1 MLSKL
6 DLNYLDSVNN
16 LSIKN
21 LGLTGVNPSVACL
34 IVDYKN
40 DSRGVVLSYGVT
52 SKSGRPHAE
61 INALDKISNSQINNQ
76 TTLYVSL
83 EPCFKENS
91 CCAKKI
97 ISKGI
102 KRVVVSSLDPN
113 PQIYGKGVNFLRSQG
128 VKVLLAGPRQNKF
141 KQINKYF
148 YNFQKNHSPFI
159 TLKLAISKNYY
170 SKNLMSKNVTQKE
183 TQFYMH
189 KLRLKHDAII
199 VGLNTYKEDKPKLNC
214 RLNGINK
221 KIRPFILTNDFATK
235 TKFPQIT
242 FNEKN
247 FDNFYSIMNKHNIRS
262 VLVEGGLQ
270 TFNSFLKCRVFD
282 EIVICQSSEIIKKSK
297 KRYKLDKK
305 LIKSSCKRIDS
316 QEYFMDKI
324 EIYKNV

>member
-21 LGLTGVNPSVACL
+21 IGLTGVNPSVACL
-34 IVDYKN
+34 IVDYEN
-40 DSRGVVLSYGVT
+40 NSRGVILSYGIT

-61 INALDKISNSQINNQ
+61 INALDKISNFQINNQ

-102 KRVVVSSLDPN
+102 KRVVISSLDPN
-113 PQIYGKGVNFLRSQG
+113 PQIYRKGVDFLKSKG
-128 VKVLLAGPRQNKF
+128 VKVLLAGPSQNKF
-141 KQINKYF
+141 KLINKYF
-148 YNFQKNHSPFI
+148 YNFQKNRKPFI

-170 SKNLMSKNVTQKE
+170 SKNLISKNVTQKE
-183 TQFYMH
+183 TQHYMH

-199 VGLNTYKEDKPKLNC
+199 IGFNTYKEDKPKLNC
-214 RLNGINK
+214 RLNGISK
-221 KIRPFILTNDFATK
+221 KIRPFILTNVSGRK
-235 TKFPQIT
+235 TKFSQIK
-242 FNEKN
+242 FNESN

-262 VLVEGGLQ
+262 VLIEGGLQ
-270 TFNSFLKCRVFD
+270 TFKNFLKNGAFNEV
-282 EIVICQSSEIIKKSK
+282 VICQSSEKIKKSK

-305 LIKSSCKRIDS
+305 LIKSSCKKIDS
-316 QEYFMDKI
+316 YEYVTDKI

>member
-40 DSRGVVLSYGVT
+40 DSRGVILSYGVT
-52 SKSGRPHAE
+52 SKYGRPHAE

-102 KRVVVSSLDPN
+102 KRVVISSLDHN
-113 PQIYGKGVNFLRSQG
+113 HQIYGKGVSFLKSKG
-128 VKVLLAGPRQNKF
+128 VKVLLAEPRQNKF

-183 TQFYMH
+183 TQFYMD

-247 FDNFYSIMNKHNIRS
+247 IDNFYSIMNKHNIRS

-305 LIKSSCKRIDS
+305 LIKSSCKKIDS

>member
-61 INALDKISNSQINNQ
+61 INALDKISNSQINNK

-113 PQIYGKGVNFLRSQG
+113 PQINGKGVNFLQSQG

-159 TLKLAISKNYY
+159 TLKLAISKNDY

-324 EIYKNV
+324 EIFKNV

>member
-6 DLNYLDSVNN
+6 DLTYLDSVNN

-40 DSRGVVLSYGVT
+40 NSRGVVLSYGVT

-102 KRVVVSSLDPN
+102 KRVVISSLDPN
-113 PQIYGKGVNFLRSQG
+113 PQIYGKGMSFLKSKG
-128 VKVLLAGPRQNKF
+128 VKVLLAGPHQNKF
-141 KQINKYF
+141 KIINKYF
-148 YNFQKNHSPFI
+148 YNFQKNRTPFI
-159 TLKLAISKNYY
+159 TLKLAVSKNYY
-170 SKNLMSKNVTQKE
+170 SKNLISKNVTQKE
-183 TQFYMH
+183 TQHYMH

-199 VGLNTYKEDKPKLNC
+199 VGFNTYKEDNPKLNC
-214 RLNGINK
+214 RLNGISK
-221 KIRPFILTNDFATK
+221 KIRPFVLTNDLRTK
-235 TKFPQIT
+235 TKFPQIM
-242 FNEKN
+242 FNGRN
-247 FDNFYSIMNKHNIRS
+247 FDNFFSILNKHNIRS

-270 TFNSFLKCRVFD
+270 TFENFLKFGVFD
-282 EIVICQSSEIIKKSK
+282 EVVICQSSEIIKKSK

-305 LIKSSCKRIDS
+305 LIKSSCKKIDS
-316 QEYFMDKI
+316 QEYYTDKI

>member
-1 MLSKL
+1 LLSKL
-6 DLNYLDSVNN
+6 DLTYLDSVNN

-40 DSRGVVLSYGVT
+40 NSRGVVISYGIT
-52 SKSGRPHAE
+52 SKDGRPHAE
-61 INALDKISNSQINNQ
+61 INALDKISNSKINNQ

-97 ISKGI
+97 VSKGI

-113 PQIYGKGVNFLRSQG
+113 PQIYGKGLNFLKSKG
-128 VKVLLAGPRQNKF
+128 VKVLLAGPSQNKF
-141 KQINKYF
+141 KKINKYF

-170 SKNLMSKNVTQKE
+170 SKNLISKNVTQKE

-199 VGLNTYKEDKPKLNC
+199 VGFNTYKEDKPKLNC
-214 RLNGINK
+214 RLNGIGK
-221 KIRPFILTNDFATK
+221 KIRPFVLTNDFATK
-235 TKFPQIT
+235 TKFPQIRL
-242 FNEKN
+242 NEGN

-270 TFNSFLKCRVFD
+270 TFSNFLKYGVFN

-305 LIKSSCKRIDS
+305 LVKSSCKKINS
-316 QEYFMDKI
+316 QEYFTDKI

>member
-6 DLNYLDSVNN
+6 DLTYLDSVNN

-40 DSRGVVLSYGVT
+40 NSHGVVLSYGLT

-83 EPCFKENS
+83 EPCFKEKS

-97 ISKGI
+97 INKGI
-102 KRVVVSSLDPN
+102 KRVVISSLDPN
-113 PQIYGKGVNFLRSQG
+113 PQIYGKGMSFLKSKG
-128 VKVLLAGPRQNKF
+128 VKVLLVGPHQNKF
-141 KQINKYF
+141 KIINKFF
-148 YNFQKNHSPFI
+148 YNFQKNQTPFI
-159 TLKLAISKNYY
+159 TLKLAVSKNYY
-170 SKNLMSKNVTQKE
+170 SKNLISKNVTQKE
-183 TQFYMH
+183 TQHYMH

-199 VGLNTYKEDKPKLNC
+199 VGFNTYKEDNPKLNC
-214 RLNGINK
+214 RLNGISK
-221 KIRPFILTNDFATK
+221 KLRPFVLTNDFGTR
-235 TKFPQIT
+235 TKFPQII
-242 FNEKN
+242 FNGRN

-270 TFNSFLKCRVFD
+270 TFNNFLKCGVFD

-305 LIKSSCKRIDS
+305 LIKSSCKKIDS
-316 QEYFMDKI
+316 QEYHTDKI
-324 EIYKNV
+324 EIYKYV

>member
-40 DSRGVVLSYGVT
+40 NSRGVVLSYGVT

-113 PQIYGKGVNFLRSQG
+113 PQINGKGVNFLKSKG
-128 VKVLLAGPRQNKF
+128 VKVLIAGPRQNKF

>member
-21 LGLTGVNPSVACL
+21 LGFTGVNPSVACL

-40 DSRGVVLSYGVT
+40 NSRGVVLSYGVT

-61 INALDKISNSQINNQ
+61 INALDKISNSKINNQ

-97 ISKGI
+97 VSKGI
-102 KRVVVSSLDPN
+102 KRVVISSLDPN
-113 PQIYGKGVNFLRSQG
+113 PQIYGKGLNFLKSKG
-128 VKVLLAGPRQNKF
+128 VKVLLAGPSQNKF
-141 KQINKYF
+141 KKINKYF

-170 SKNLMSKNVTQKE
+170 SKNLISKNVTQKE

-199 VGLNTYKEDKPKLNC
+199 VGFNTYKEDKPKLNC
-214 RLNGINK
+214 RLNGIGK
-221 KIRPFILTNDFATK
+221 KIRPFVLTNDFATK
-235 TKFPQIT
+235 TKFPQIRL
-242 FNEKN
+242 NEGN

-270 TFNSFLKCRVFD
+270 TFSNFLKYGVFN

-305 LIKSSCKRIDS
+305 LVKSSCKKIDS
-316 QEYFMDKI
+316 QEYFTDKI

>member
-40 DSRGVVLSYGVT
+40 NSRGVVLSYGVT

-61 INALDKISNSQINNQ
+61 INALDKISNSQINNK

-113 PQIYGKGVNFLRSQG
+113 PQIYGKGVNFLQSQG

-170 SKNLMSKNVTQKE
+170 SKNLISKNVTQKE
-183 TQFYMH
+183 TQYYMH

-199 VGLNTYKEDKPKLNC
+199 VGFNTYKEDKPKLNC

-270 TFNSFLKCRVFD
+270 TFNSFLKFRVFD

>member
-21 LGLTGVNPSVACL
+21 IGLTGSNPSVACL

-40 DSRGVVLSYGVT
+40 NSQGVILSYGIT

-61 INALDKISNSQINNQ
+61 INALDKISNFHINNQ

-102 KRVVVSSLDPN
+102 KRVVISSLDPN
-113 PQIYGKGVNFLRSQG
+113 PQIYGKGLDFLKSKG
-128 VKVLLAGPRQNKF
+128 VKVLLAGPSQNKF
-141 KQINKYF
+141 KLINKYF
-148 YNFQKNHSPFI
+148 YNFQKNRKPFI

-170 SKNLMSKNVTQKE
+170 SKNLISKNVTQKE
-183 TQFYMH
+183 TQHYMH

-199 VGLNTYKEDKPKLNC
+199 IGFNTYKEDKPKLNC
-214 RLNGINK
+214 RLNGIS
-221 KIRPFILTNDFATK
+221 KIIKPFVLTNISGIK
-235 TKFPQIT
+235 TKFPQIM
-242 FNEKN
+242 FNFSN

-316 QEYFMDKI
+316 REYFMDKI

>member
-6 DLNYLDSVNN
+6 DLTYLDSVNN

-40 DSRGVVLSYGVT
+40 NSRGVVISYGIT
-52 SKSGRPHAE
+52 SKDGRPHAE
-61 INALDKISNSQINNQ
+61 INALDKISNSKINNQ

-97 ISKGI
+97 VSKGI

-113 PQIYGKGVNFLRSQG
+113 PQIYGKGLNFLKSKG
-128 VKVLLAGPRQNKF
+128 VKVLLAGPSQNKF
-141 KQINKYF
+141 KKINKYF

-170 SKNLMSKNVTQKE
+170 SKNLISKNVTQKE

-199 VGLNTYKEDKPKLNC
+199 VGFNTYKEDKPKLNC
-214 RLNGINK
+214 RLNGIGK
-221 KIRPFILTNDFATK
+221 KIRPFVLTNDFATK
-235 TKFPQIT
+235 TKFPQIRL
-242 FNEKN
+242 NEGN

-270 TFNSFLKCRVFD
+270 TFSNFLKYGVFN

-305 LIKSSCKRIDS
+305 LVKSSCKKIDS
-316 QEYFMDKI
+316 QEYFTDKI

>member
-40 DSRGVVLSYGVT
+40 NSRGVVLSYGVT
-52 SKSGRPHAE
+52 SKFGRPHAE

-102 KRVVVSSLDPN
+102 KRLVVSSLDPN
-113 PQIYGKGVNFLRSQG
+113 PQIYGKGINFLKSKG

-199 VGLNTYKEDKPKLNC
+199 VGMNTYKEDKPKLNC

-221 KIRPFILTNDFATK
+221 KIKTFILTNDFATR

-247 FDNFYSIMNKHNIRS
+247 FDNFYSIMNKYNIRS

-270 TFNSFLKCRVFD
+270 TFNSFLKRRFFD

-305 LIKSSCKRIDS
+305 LIKISCKKIDS

>member
-6 DLNYLDSVNN
+6 DLNYLNSVNN

-21 LGLTGVNPSVACL
+21 IGLTGVNPSVACL

-40 DSRGVVLSYGVT
+40 NSRGVILSYGIT
-52 SKSGRPHAE
+52 SKYGRPHAE
-61 INALDKISNSQINNQ
+61 INALDKISNFQINNQ

-102 KRVVVSSLDPN
+102 KRVVISSLDPN
-113 PQIYGKGVNFLRSQG
+113 PQIYGKGLDFLKFKG
-128 VKVLLAGPRQNKF
+128 VKVLLAGPSQNKF
-141 KQINKYF
+141 KLINKYF
-148 YNFQKNHSPFI
+148 YNFQKYRKPFI

-170 SKNLMSKNVTQKE
+170 SKNLISKNVTQKE
-183 TQFYMH
+183 TQHYMH

-199 VGLNTYKEDKPKLNC
+199 IGFNTYKEDKPKLNC
-214 RLNGINK
+214 RLNGISK
-221 KIRPFILTNDFATK
+221 KIRPFILTKVSGRK
-235 TKFPQIT
+235 TKFSQIK
-242 FNEKN
+242 FNENN
-247 FDNFYSIMNKHNIRS
+247 FDNFYSIINKHNIRS
-262 VLVEGGLQ
+262 ILIEGGLK
-270 TFNSFLKCRVFD
+270 TFKNFLKNGAFNEV
-282 EIVICQSSEIIKKSK
+282 VICQSSEKIKKSK

-305 LIKSSCKRIDS
+305 LIKSSCKKIDS
-316 QEYFMDKI
+316 YEYVMDKI

>member
-6 DLNYLDSVNN
+6 DLNYLVSVSN

-40 DSRGVVLSYGVT
+40 NSRGVVLSYGVT

-113 PQIYGKGVNFLRSQG
+113 PQINGKGVNFLQSQG
-128 VKVLLAGPRQNKF
+128 VKVFLAGPRQNKF

-159 TLKLAISKNYY
+159 TLKLAISKNDY

-221 KIRPFILTNDFATK
+221 KIRPFILTNDFATN

-242 FNEKN
+242 FIEKN

-305 LIKSSCKRIDS
+305 LIKSSCKRIDY

>member
-40 DSRGVVLSYGVT
+40 NSRGVVLSYGVT

-61 INALDKISNSQINNQ
+61 INALEKISNSKIDNQ

-113 PQIYGKGVNFLRSQG
+113 PQIYGKGVNFLKSKG
-128 VKVLLAGPRQNKF
+128 VKVLIAGPRQNKF

-170 SKNLMSKNVTQKE
+170 SKNLMSKNVTLKE

-199 VGLNTYKEDKPKLNC
+199 VGMNTYKEDKPKLNC

-242 FNEKN
+242 FNVRN

-270 TFNSFLKCRVFD
+270 TFKNFLKFGFFD
-282 EIVICQSSEIIKKSK
+282 EIIICQSSEIIKKSK

-305 LIKSSCKRIDS
+305 LIKSRCKIIDT
-316 QEYFMDKI
+316 QEYFTDKI

>member
-6 DLNYLDSVNN
+6 DLTYLDSVNN

-40 DSRGVVLSYGVT
+40 NSHGVVLSYGLT

-83 EPCFKENS
+83 EPCFKEKS

-97 ISKGI
+97 INKGI
-102 KRVVVSSLDPN
+102 KRVVISSLDPN
-113 PQIYGKGVNFLRSQG
+113 PQIYGKGMSFLKSKG
-128 VKVLLAGPRQNKF
+128 VKVLLVGPHQNKF
-141 KQINKYF
+141 KIINKFF
-148 YNFQKNHSPFI
+148 YNFQKNQTPFI
-159 TLKLAISKNYY
+159 TLKLAVSKNYY
-170 SKNLMSKNVTQKE
+170 SKNLISKNVTQKE
-183 TQFYMH
+183 TQHYMH

-199 VGLNTYKEDKPKLNC
+199 VGFNTYKEDNPKLNC
-214 RLNGINK
+214 RLNGISK
-221 KIRPFILTNDFATK
+221 KIRPFVLTNDLRTK
-235 TKFPQIT
+235 TKFPQIM
-242 FNEKN
+242 FNGRN
-247 FDNFYSIMNKHNIRS
+247 FDNFFSILNKHNIRS
-262 VLVEGGLQ
+262 VLIEGGLQ
-270 TFNSFLKCRVFD
+270 TFENFLKFGVFD
-282 EIVICQSSEIIKKSK
+282 EVVICQSSKIIKKSK

-305 LIKSSCKRIDS
+305 LIKSSCKKIDS
-316 QEYFMDKI
+316 QEYYTDKI

>member
-1 MLSKL
+1 LLSKL
-6 DLNYLDSVNN
+6 DLSYLDSVNN

-40 DSRGVVLSYGVT
+40 NSRGVVLSYGVT

-113 PQIYGKGVNFLRSQG
+113 PQIYGKGLNFLKSKG
-128 VKVLLAGPRQNKF
+128 VKVLLAGPHQNKF

-199 VGLNTYKEDKPKLNC
+199 VGMNTYKEDKPKLNC
-214 RLNGINK
+214 RLNGIIK

>member
-1 MLSKL
+1 LLSKL

-21 LGLTGVNPSVACL
+21 LGLTGSNPSVACL

-40 DSRGVVLSYGVT
+40 NSQGVILSYGVT

-61 INALDKISNSQINNQ
+61 INALDKISNFQINNQ

-91 CCAKKI
+91 CCTKKI

-102 KRVVVSSLDPN
+102 KRVIISSLDPN
-113 PQIYGKGVNFLRSQG
+113 PQIYGKGLNFLKSKG

-141 KQINKYF
+141 KLINKYF
-148 YNFQKNHSPFI
+148 YNFQKYHSPFI

-170 SKNLMSKNVTQKE
+170 SKNLISKNVTQKE
-183 TQFYMH
+183 TQHYMH

-199 VGLNTYKEDKPKLNC
+199 VGFNTYKEDKPKLNC
-214 RLNGINK
+214 RLNGISK
-221 KIRPFILTNDFATK
+221 KIRPFVLTNVAVRK
-235 TKFPQIT
+235 TKFPQIV
-242 FNEKN
+242 FNFSN
-247 FDNFYSIMNKHNIRS
+247 FDNFYSIMNKYNIRS
-262 VLVEGGLQ
+262 VLIEGGLQ
-270 TFNSFLKCRVFD
+270 TFKNFLKCGAFD
-282 EIVICQSSEIIKKSK
+282 EVVICQSSEIIKKSK

-305 LIKSSCKRIDS
+305 LIKNSCKKFDS

-324 EIYKNV
+324 EFYKYV

>member
-1 MLSKL
+1 LLSKL
-6 DLNYLDSVNN
+6 DLTYLDSVNN

-40 DSRGVVLSYGVT
+40 NSHGVVLSYGVT

-102 KRVVVSSLDPN
+102 KRVVISSLDPN
-113 PQIYGKGVNFLRSQG
+113 PQIYGKGMSFLKSKG
-128 VKVLLAGPRQNKF
+128 VKVLLAGPSQNKF
-141 KQINKYF
+141 KKINKYF
-148 YNFQKNHSPFI
+148 YNFQKNHTPFI
-159 TLKLAISKNYY
+159 TLKLAVSKNYY
-170 SKNLMSKNVTQKE
+170 SKNLISKNVTQIE
-183 TQFYMH
+183 TQHYMH

-199 VGLNTYKEDKPKLNC
+199 VGFNTYKEDNPKLNC
-214 RLNGINK
+214 RLNGISK
-221 KIRPFILTNDFATK
+221 KIRPFVLTNDLRTK
-235 TKFPQIT
+235 TKFPQIM
-242 FNEKN
+242 FNVRN
-247 FDNFYSIMNKHNIRS
+247 FDNFFSILNKHNIRS
-262 VLVEGGLQ
+262 VLIEGGLQ
-270 TFNSFLKCRVFD
+270 TFNNFLKFGVFD

-305 LIKSSCKRIDS
+305 LIKSSCKKIDS
-316 QEYFMDKI
+316 QEYFTDKI

>member
-6 DLNYLDSVNN
+6 DLNYLVSVSN

-40 DSRGVVLSYGVT
+40 NSRGVVLSYGVT

-113 PQIYGKGVNFLRSQG
+113 PQIYGKGVSFLKSNE

>member
-40 DSRGVVLSYGVT
+40 NSRGVVLSYGVT

-113 PQIYGKGVNFLRSQG
+113 PQIYGKGVNFLKSQG

>member
-40 DSRGVVLSYGVT
+40 NSRGVVLSYGVT

-113 PQIYGKGVNFLRSQG
+113 PQINGKGVNFLQSQG

-221 KIRPFILTNDFATK
+221 KIRPFILINDFATK
-235 TKFPQIT
+235 TKIPQIT

-270 TFNSFLKCRVFD
+270 TFNNFLKCGFFD

-305 LIKSSCKRIDS
+305 LIKSSCKKIDS
-316 QEYFMDKI
+316 QEYLTDKI